1 MAQASMRAARFD
13 RARRELT
20 VQDVPIPE
28 PGPGEVL
35 VRIAAAG
42 ICASDLHMTDGTLP
56 DFPHEHT
63 TPGHEGAGTIAR
75 VGPEV
80 PFWQEG
86 ARVVMFAGRNCGV
99 CRKCLSGAG
108 KECLNPLVMGQNYD
122 GSWAE
127 YVVVHCGVLVALP
140 DNIPFEQA
148 ALIPDAVATP
158 YTGLVH
164 RGRLGLGETLG
175 VWGIGGLGVH
185 AVLTGRLAG
194 AALIIAVDPID
205 AACQRALELGADH
218 ALNPGKVD
226 VRAEVMRLT
235 HGEGLDV
242 AVDLAGVNSALD
254 QAVLSLGRYGR
265 AVIIG
270 MCLEPVHLTEPS
282 VMLGY
287 MNHEILGHDG
297 YEPHDITGLVR
308 LVASGQLDL
317 SRSVSHVVPLED
329 VAQGVNRLR
338 TKEGNPVRIVV
349 KP

>member
-1 MAQASMRAARFD
+1 
-13 RARRELT
+13 
-20 VQDVPIPE
+20 
-28 PGPGEVL
+28 
-35 VRIAAAG
+35 
-42 ICASDLHMTDGTLP
+42 
-56 DFPHEHT
+56 
-63 TPGHEGAGTIAR
+63 
-75 VGPEV
+75 
-80 PFWQEG
+80 
-86 ARVVMFAGRNCGV
+86 
-99 CRKCLSGAG
+99 
-108 KECLNPLVMGQNYD
+108 MGQNYD

-127 YVVVHCGVLVALP
+127 YVLVHSGVLVALP

-194 AALIIAVDPID
+194 VALIIAVDPID
-205 AACQRALELGADH
+205 AACQRALELGADY
-218 ALNPGKVD
+218 ALNPSKVD

-242 AVDLAGVNSALD
+242 TVDVAGVNSALD
-254 QAVLSLGRYGR
+254 QAVLCLGRYGR

-270 MCLEPVHLTEPS
+270 MCLEPIHLTEPS

-297 YEPHDITGLVR
+297 YQPGDITGLVR

-317 SRSVSHVVPLED
+317 SHSVSHVAPLED